1 MLRAYRRWPRQLRNT
16 RVLVFAS
23 VLMPIPKQE
32 TGEIPLLPPAKF
44 HKPEENVLHIVSK
57 IPCWQVCRN
66 KILFTQ
72 ASLSLDPIELFTF
85 LEYLHDFKMLR
96 VMNKKDYRNCQKHS
110 KKTPTYHCALK
121 LMI

>member
-1 MLRAYRRWPRQLRNT
+1 
-16 RVLVFAS
+16 
-23 VLMPIPKQE
+23 MPIPKQE

-96 VMNKKDYRNCQKHS
+96 VMNKKKITETVKS
-110 KKTPTYHCALK
+110 IAKKPQPIIVL
-121 LMI
+121 